1 MYSFDTLKIKDL
13 FERLLNRSV
22 DEFIDKSQL
31 QVSTARKFLEQYP
44 TLEQQEAQIKTTFE
58 KSEAF
63 LRFSQEQ
70 VNLGWENKIEKRQT
84 LIGIQGGNKPTDVA
98 VAAILPQ
105 IRKSS
110 TLTDKDIRP
119 LNDPHHI
126 FFVQEVGAFPLRLI
140 EGMEKMRVIYRTI
153 SQTDK
158 NPLHT
163 HQDYRQF
170 QDIMPSSQEEV
181 QVKQN
186 LLLAKALG
194 LIIQHEN
201 KVTGFDEIR
210 FSYQD
215 KQTGIDKV
223 QVLGENWQKAEENL
237 LNDQNRKVRDILAD
251 SLKKI
256 GENAAT
262 KTQKQHLY
270 QKLIDCLKEIENTF
284 IGGKDNTDYHKAETA
299 LEEYIKQ
306 YSLMIISP
314 SLNSSLVTESNT
326 ISATPQNNENLEK
339 FRKLVITCYKNGNPS
354 ATELQLVEKFR
365 QKYNISQSI
374 SEDIIAEYTLK
385 KDIVNAIDEYS
396 LMYQAFLGNDNQI
409 DLDEQAQL
417 LELQEELGLSNEQVA
432 KIEAESNVLNNRQN

>member
-1 MYSFDTLKIKDL
+1 M
-13 FERLLNRSV
+13 
-22 DEFIDKSQL
+22 
-31 QVSTARKFLEQYP
+31 
-44 TLEQQEAQIKTTFE
+44 
-58 KSEAF
+58 
-63 LRFSQEQ
+63 RFSQEQ

-84 LIGIQGGNKPTDVA
+84 LIGIQGGNKPSDVA

-153 SQTDK
+153 SQSDK

-256 GENAAT
+256 GENATT
-262 KTQKQHLY
+262 KPQKQQLY
-270 QKLIDCLKEIENTF
+270 Q
-284 IGGKDNTDYHKAETA
+284 
-299 LEEYIKQ
+299 
-306 YSLMIISP
+306 
-314 SLNSSLVTESNT
+314 
-326 ISATPQNNENLEK
+326 
-339 FRKLVITCYKNGNPS
+339 
-354 ATELQLVEKFR
+354 
-365 QKYNISQSI
+365 
-374 SEDIIAEYTLK
+374 
-385 KDIVNAIDEYS
+385 
-396 LMYQAFLGNDNQI
+396 
-409 DLDEQAQL
+409 
-417 LELQEELGLSNEQVA
+417 
-432 KIEAESNVLNNRQN
+432 